1 MLSAQLIKDLD
12 QKLHDIY
19 IHLGNHYTQYNR
31 IGALNGL
38 AGIALFQFYCEESLG
53 LSSDNGISTIN
64 FCIEKINNGQFSASY
79 CNGLAGF
86 GWLLNHLEE
95 NGFADK
101 DEFSSILSV
110 TDTHI
115 ENHLQQCMLNGNYD
129 FFHGALGAV
138 FYLLKRSGSNRDY
151 ENSISLLFSKLP
163 DLYTTI
169 GDYDLC
175 KFAVSET
182 VEGKLKKMLH
192 LGPAHGIAGLI
203 AILSLAY
210 DKGYFREQSLEWI
223 NTFARLLLESEM
235 QADSVS
241 QFPMWTDLETK
252 EKAFSS
258 LSWCS
263 GDTGIGAALLNASDI
278 PGHSTW
284 RDQSVAILKK
294 ASGRR
299 EIEQSMIKG
308 YGICHGYFGASRIF
322 SRANAANPSREFKE
336 ASHYWLKKGMDA
348 LSITDESPLSILN
361 GLAGAG
367 LVMLDFQQNKLGSW
381 DECLLI
387 S

>member
-38 AGIALFQFYCEESLG
+38 AGIALFQFYYEESLD
-53 LSSDNGISTIN
+53 LSSDNGINTIN
-64 FCIEKINNGQFSASY
+64 FCIEKINEGQFSPSY
-79 CNGLAGF
+79 CNGMAGF

-95 NGFADK
+95 NGFVEK
-101 DEFSSILSV
+101 GEFASVLSV
-110 TDTHI
+110 IDIHV
-115 ENHLQQCMLNGNYD
+115 ENHLHQCILHGNYD

-138 FYLLKRSGSNRDY
+138 FYFLKRSGNNRDY

-169 GDYDLC
+169 NDYDLC

-182 VEGKLKKMLH
+182 VEGKSKKMLH
-192 LGPAHGIAGLI
+192 LGAAHGIASLI
-203 AILSLAY
+203 TILSLAY
-210 DKGYFREQSLEWI
+210 DKGYFRQQSLEWV
-223 NTFARLLLESEM
+223 NTFVRFLLESEM
-235 QADSVS
+235 PPGSVS

-263 GDTGIGAALLNASDI
+263 GDTGIGAALLNASKLL
-278 PGHSTW
+278 GHSTW
-284 RDQSVAILKK
+284 KDQSVGILKK

-299 EIEQSMIKG
+299 EIQQSMIKG

-322 SRANAANPSREFKE
+322 SRAYAVNPSQEFKE
-336 ASHYWLKKGMDA
+336 ASHYWLKKGINS
-348 LSITDESPLSILN
+348 LSITEESPLSILN

-367 LVMLDFQQNKLGSW
+367 LVMLDVQQKKHSSW